1 MNYSP
6 ISKQEVAERNPE
18 SESESERGEK
28 LLYIESDSQSYSSS
42 DLK

>member
-6 ISKQEVAERNPE
+6 ISKQEVVERNPE
-18 SESESERGEK
+18 SESEGEAGEK
-28 LLYIESDSQSYSSS
+28 LLYIDSESFSSS